1 MLKKLIISV
10 SLVVILAIGV
20 VGGTVLAAT
29 PPDDS
34 PKGTWAII
42 AEGIEDILMELGL
55 IDTKVDTLADNIKDI
70 VGELENVARIESAQG
85 ILKSEVDESD
95 IMLYESTYFDQG
107 AHFQVTIQASNV
119 TASETIRVIRGWS
132 EPGHSYST
140 ATSYH
145 SPGFYT
151 IEFDAYRCG
160 ISYIS
165 KTDDGDPLLQ
175 FGWGVTATYAP

>member
-10 SLVVILAIGV
+10 SLALILVIGV
-20 VGGTVLAAT
+20 VGSTVLAA

-34 PKGTWAII
+34 PKGTWTII

-55 IDTKVDTLADNIKDI
+55 IDAKVETLAENVTDI
-70 VGELENVARIESAQG
+70 MGELENVARIESAQG

-107 AHFQVTIQASNV
+107 AHFQVTIQAQDV
-119 TASETIRVIRGWS
+119 TAFETIRVIRGWS

-160 ISYIS
+160 ISYTS